1 LKNPKRI
8 LRSKRLEGDEEN
20 IKILIMRY
28 ENFYQNPID
37 GKDEDE
43 RIG

>member
-1 LKNPKRI
+1 
-8 LRSKRLEGDEEN
+8 
-20 IKILIMRY
+20 MRY

-43 RIG
+43 RIGWKRRKFRIY